1 MEASI
6 REHLKL
12 EEIGYMIPLSYP
24 VKEIPIVTIFVK
36 MYLKSQL
43 DEFNKLFPQNFG
55 EKSGF
60 SKGFCLGG
68 ITFENA
74 RRERV

>member
-1 MEASI
+1 MAASI
-6 REHLKL
+6 RGHLKL

-43 DEFNKLFPQNFG
+43 DEFHKLFKKVINWYNIRLFG
-55 EKSGF
+55 KNIMNYEKYLDS
-60 SKGFCLGG
+60 S
-68 ITFENA
+68 IY
-74 RRERV
+74 

>member
-6 REHLKL
+6 SFHLKL

-43 DEFNKLFPQNFG
+43 DEFHKLFKKVINWYNIRLFG
-55 EKSGF
+55 KNIMNYEKYLDS
-60 SKGFCLGG
+60 S
-68 ITFENA
+68 IY
-74 RRERV
+74 